1 MMLAS
6 KALVSKRAYAR
17 APRLGDDVD
26 RPPPPRAKL
35 QTWKLCRSSV
45 RVTTN
50 SKSATVVSLRTLRQT
65 KALLED
71 NAATCSRL
79 WNDKQTRVLRA
90 HDVDISACAHVTQ
103 EEVERPDTSPPIQ

>member
-26 RPPPPRAKL
+26 LPPPPLAKL

-45 RVTTN
+45 GVTT
-50 SKSATVVSLRTLRQT
+50 KFEIATAVSLRTLRQT
-65 KALLED
+65 KALLE
-71 NAATCSRL
+71 N
-79 WNDKQTRVLRA
+79 TRSGVQP
-90 HDVDISACAHVTQ
+90 TM
-103 EEVERPDTSPPIQ
+103 E